1 MVTNRQMKW
10 LQRKITK
17 KIPKIFLPLGGET
30 PIATQVQLIK
40 KLGN

>member
-1 MVTNRQMKW
+1 MVIKRQMKW
-10 LQRKITK
+10 RQRKIAK
-17 KIPKIFLPLGGET
+17 KLPKIFLPLGGET